1 MDKTYNGSFLRLWLA
16 TALSNIADGEMLLG
30 LPLLAVQLTR
40 SPTLM
45 SLVSVVAAIGQVVE
59 RTKCSRSWYG
69 LAIDEA

>member
-1 MDKTYNGSFLRLWLA
+1 VGYVDKTYNGSFLRLWLA

-45 SLVSVVAAIGQVVE
+45 SLVSVVAAIG
-59 RTKCSRSWYG
+59 
-69 LAIDEA
+69 